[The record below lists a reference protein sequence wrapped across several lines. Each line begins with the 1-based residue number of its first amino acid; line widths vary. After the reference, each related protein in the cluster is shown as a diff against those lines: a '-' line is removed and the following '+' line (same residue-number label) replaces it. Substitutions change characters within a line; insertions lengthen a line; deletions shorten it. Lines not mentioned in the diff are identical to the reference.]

1 MAIHSVFVSPRNRD
15 GAGVDLRLRVL
26 FNDVYRVGSE
36 FWLID
41 SARDA
46 ETVTRLIRTIL
57 SPGDKTFVAVLSR
70 DVCSGLSANA
80 HAWLNAPDRNWG
92 RSAGR
97 GMGEMAPDEARMTA
111 SHHHAFAA

>member
-15 GAGVDLRLRVL
+15 GSGVDLRLRVL

-41 SARDA
+41 SARDS

-57 SPGDKTFVAVLSR
+57 APGDKTFVGALQR
-70 DVCSGLSANA
+70 DVCSGLSHNA
-80 HAWLNAPDRNWG
+80 QSWLNAPGRNWG
-92 RSAGR
+92 RTGR
-97 GMGEMAPDEARMTA
+97 GMGEMPAETVPL
-111 SHHHAFAA
+111 AAVA